1 MNSLP
6 RPHHGGRTV
15 IKIRYSAVD
24 GFNKLKSFKTLKGA
38 RKYAQEMVGKYPS
51 FGSYYAVSDDGVGKI
66 EVIEGV
72 KLRDL
77 FGDEGG
83 DELKMMSD
91 DEAMEAAFEAFQLAQ
106 QERVMA
112 EENKVL
118 RAYRLAGCS
127 CSEQQLN
134 LVGCDCAACRN

>member
-1 MNSLP
+1 M
-6 RPHHGGRTV
+6 

-38 RKYAQEMVGKYPS
+38 RKYAIEMLGKYPS

-118 RAYRLAGCS
+118 RAYRAAGCT

-134 LVGCDCAACRN
+134 LVGCDCAACR

>member
-1 MNSLP
+1 
-6 RPHHGGRTV
+6 V

-24 GFNKLKSFKTLKGA
+24 GFSKRKSFKSLKGA
-38 RKYAQEMVGKYPS
+38 RKYAIEMLGKYPS

-66 EVIEGV
+66 EVISGV

-83 DELKMMSD
+83 NPDPVIDEL
-91 DEAMEAAFEAFQLAQ
+91 EAAYEEEL
-106 QERVMA
+106 RA
-112 EENKVL
+112 EEAREREQIKAEAAEYDKVL
-118 RAYRLAGCS
+118 RSYRMAGCS

-134 LVGCDCAACRN
+134 LVGCDCLASRNI